1 MYNIAP
7 EILFDCEI
15 SSKSDIWSFG
25 CCLYEMVKLE
35 KLFDG
40 KINRE
45 IERNLIAFGEGN
57 LSLNLDLNDLV
68 LNNILKKYVTFT
80 RFLFISIFV
89 FIHNDLLIFR
99 CIIKGIKS

>member
-1 MYNIAP
+1 
-7 EILFDCEI
+7 
-15 SSKSDIWSFG
+15 
-25 CCLYEMVKLE
+25 MVKLE

-57 LSLNLDLNDLV
+57 LSLNMDLNDLI
-68 LNNILKKYVTFT
+68 LNNILKKYVNFT
-80 RFLFISIFV
+80 RFLYLFISIFV

>member
-1 MYNIAP
+1 
-7 EILFDCEI
+7 
-15 SSKSDIWSFG
+15 
-25 CCLYEMVKLE
+25 MVKLE

-57 LSLNLDLNDLV
+57 LSLNMDLNDLV
-68 LNNILKKYVTFT
+68 LNNILKKYVNFT
-80 RFLFISIFV
+80 RFLYLFISIFV